1 MHLIALEKKSKKT
14 MLTGKKWANATG
26 ETPDSALPSLHE
38 NKPSEG
44 NDRRLYSESPNCC
57 SKINK

>member
-44 NDRRLYSESPNCC
+44 NDRRLYSEL
-57 SKINK
+57 